1 MTRQN
6 VTDGPREI
14 LTVSCPTCAG
24 NGVIVSPETHA
35 VAAERE
41 LRRHVAGSKAEAFL
55 VELHSEVARLLAG
68 PGGSHLEELE
78 KETGRRFAF
87 KTKKSFRLDRFQVL
101 AEGKASEI
109 EGVEP
114 RPEPAKTRAKRGGRV
129 PAAVALEDAVLEDEP
144 EAEEVVPA
152 DDGAPPAEE
161 KPKKKTR
168 RGTRGGRG
176 RKKKP
181 ATAAATD
188 GAQAAKE
195 PEPEPQQAE
204 PEPEPEP
211 AVEAAGERGGNGDGT
226 AEEKPKKKTR
236 RGTRGGRRRR
246 KKPAGEGGPAA
257 NGEGG
262 ESADEPIA
270 TAEEAG

>member
-35 VAAERE
+35 VEAERR

-68 PGGSHLEELE
+68 PGGEHLEELE

-114 RPEPAKTRAKRGGRV
+114 RPERAKTRAKRGGQV

-144 EAEEVVPA
+144 EPEEVVQA
-152 DDGAPPAEE
+152 EDGAPPTEE

-195 PEPEPQQAE
+195 PEPEPQ
-204 PEPEPEP
+204 PEPQPEP
-211 AVEAAGERGGNGDGT
+211 AVVEPAGESVENGDGP

-246 KKPAGEGGPAA
+246 KKPAAEGGPAA
-257 NGEGG
+257 AGEDGG
-262 ESADEPIA
+262 SADEPIA

>member
-14 LTVSCPTCAG
+14 LTVSCPTCTG
-24 NGVIVSPETHA
+24 DGVIVSPETHA
-35 VAAERE
+35 VEIERR

-55 VELHSEVARLLAG
+55 VELHSEVAKILAG
-68 PGGSHLEELE
+68 PDGTHLEELE

-101 AEGKASEI
+101 SEGKASEI
-109 EGVEP
+109 DGLGP
-114 RPEPAKTRAKRGGRV
+114 KPEERSKARAKRGGRA

-144 EAEEVVPA
+144 AELAPSE
-152 DDGAPPAEE
+152 DGPEPVEE

-176 RKKKP
+176 RKKKT
-181 ATAAATD
+181 ATPAAASTD
-188 GAQAAKE
+188 GAEAAASSQ
-195 PEPEPQQAE
+195 PE

-211 AVEAAGERGGNGDGT
+211 EQAAAAAAAEPGGNGD
-226 AEEKPKKKTR
+226 APAAEKPKKKTR

-246 KKPAGEGGPAA
+246 KKPAAESESAA
-257 NGEGG
+257 NGEDGQSG
-262 ESADEPIA
+262 DEPIA
-270 TAEEAG
+270 AAEEAG

>member
-24 NGVIVSPETHA
+24 NGVIVSAETHA
-35 VAAERE
+35 VEAERK

-55 VELHSEVARLLAG
+55 VELHSDVARIFAG
-68 PGGSHLEELE
+68 PDGTHLEELE

-101 AEGKASEI
+101 SEGKSTEI
-109 EGVEP
+109 QGLGP
-114 RPEPAKTRAKRGGRV
+114 KPEEAKAKRGGRA
-129 PAAVALEDAVLEDEP
+129 PAAVALEDAVLEGEL
-144 EAEEVVPA
+144 EEVAPGE
-152 DDGAPPAEE
+152 DGTAPVEV

-176 RKKKP
+176 RKKKTATP
-181 ATAAATD
+181 AATTD
-188 GAQAAKE
+188 GAKAAPAT
-195 PEPEPQQAE
+195 PEPEPQ
-204 PEPEPEP
+204 PEPEPEEAT
-211 AVEAAGERGGNGDGT
+211 AVAADGEPGENGD
-226 AEEKPKKKTR
+226 APAAEKPKKKTR
-236 RGTRGGRRRR
+236 RGSRGGRRRR
-246 KKPAGEGGPAA
+246 KKPAAEGEAPAD
-257 NGEGG
+257 G
-262 ESADEPIA
+262 ESAETPDEPIA